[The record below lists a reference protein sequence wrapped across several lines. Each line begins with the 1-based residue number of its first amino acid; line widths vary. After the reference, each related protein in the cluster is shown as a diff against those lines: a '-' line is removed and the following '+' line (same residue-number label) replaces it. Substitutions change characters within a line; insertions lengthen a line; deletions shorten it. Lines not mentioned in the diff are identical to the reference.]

1 MAITT
6 EVSGPP
12 STSQPAR
19 RASRPAAELWRGTWV
34 IFRKHMHKFLR
45 NGTELGGTLA
55 APLLLAVTFGAGMNQ
70 IVDASALG
78 GADYLTFITPGILA
92 FTALSGA
99 INAGM
104 TSLEEKIRGYLKE
117 YLVAPIPR
125 TSILLASALS
135 GAVKTVAQSLLILGI
150 AVIFGAGLTTDAAG
164 LATATLSLLLF
175 VAAFVGFANGMALR
189 SKSIGGYHT
198 LLFLL
203 NLPLLFLSSALYP
216 LDAMPAWMRVVAYL
230 NPTTYV
236 VEGLRHGLY
245 ANGGLPVWLIFA
257 VLGAYAL
264 LLNWFGLRSFHRV
277 VG

>member
-1 MAITT
+1 MQTELHPAIAPLPTAR
-6 EVSGPP
+6 
-12 STSQPAR
+12 PAR
-19 RASRPAAELWRGTWV
+19 HPAAELWRGAWV

-45 NGTELGGTLA
+45 NGAELGGTLA
-55 APLLLAVTFGAGMNQ
+55 APLLLAMTFGAGMNQ
-70 IVDASALG
+70 IVDTSAIG

-92 FTALSGA
+92 FAARSGA
-99 INAGM
+99 SNAGM
-104 TSLEEKIRGYLKE
+104 TSLEEKIRGYMKE

-125 TSILLASALS
+125 TSILLASTFS
-135 GAVKTVAQSLLILGI
+135 GGVKTVAQSLLILGI
-150 AVIFGAGLTTDAAG
+150 AVLFGARLTTDAAG
-164 LATATLSLLLF
+164 LALATVSLLLF

-216 LDAMPAWMRVVAYL
+216 LDAMPVWMRGIAYL

-236 VEGLRHGLY
+236 AEGLRGGLF
-245 ANGGLPVWLIFA
+245 GGASLPVWSILLVLGVYA
-257 VLGAYAL
+257 VLLTG
-264 LLNWFGLRSFHRV
+264 FGVRSFRRV

>member
-1 MAITT
+1 MQT
-6 EVSGPP
+6 ELRTVTP
-12 STSQPAR
+12 SIQPAFQ
-19 RASRPAAELWRGTWV
+19 SSHPGAELWRGIWV

-45 NGTELGGTLA
+45 NSTELGGTLA

-70 IVDASALG
+70 IVDTSAIG
-78 GADYLTFITPGILA
+78 GGNYLTFITPGILA

-104 TSLEEKIRGYLKE
+104 TALEEKIRGYMKE

-135 GAVKTVAQSLLILGI
+135 GVVKTVAQSLMILVI
-150 AVIFGAGLTTDAAG
+150 ALLFGASLTTNAFG
-164 LATATLSLLLF
+164 ILVATVSLLLF
-175 VAAFVGFANGMALR
+175 VTAFVGFANGMALR

-216 LDAMPAWMRVVAYL
+216 LDAMPQWMRVIAYL
-230 NPTTYV
+230 NPTTYA
-236 VEGLRHGLY
+236 VEGLRYGLY
-245 ANGGLPVWLIFA
+245 DNGSLPVWLVFA
-257 VLGAYAL
+257 VLSAYAL
-264 LLNWFGLRSFHRV
+264 LLNWFGVRSFRRV